1 MNEAYSVHV
10 VSDQTSE
17 GSDCY
22 LAYHLKLQG
31 CMSHG
36 ETITEALKNL
46 EDARTLYLETMR
58 ELGQE
63 IPPPST
69 VQTMA
74 VWENFTAPGV
84 ASSAASPAHA
94 LPVTELTS
102 SQWYS
107 SRSEGRPQRLLD

>member
-1 MNEAYSVHV
+1 MSQAYSVHV
-10 VSDQTSE
+10 VPDQTSE
-17 GSDCY
+17 GADCY
-22 LAYHLKLQG
+22 LAYHPELQG

-36 ETITEALKNL
+36 DTVTEALKNL

-74 VWENFTAPGV
+74 VWETFVAPVV
-84 ASSAASPAHA
+84 ASSAASSAPA
-94 LPVTELTS
+94 LPVTELTA
-102 SQWYS
+102 SQ
-107 SRSEGRPQRLLD
+107 

>member
-10 VSDQTSE
+10 VPDQTSE

-22 LAYHLKLQG
+22 LAYHPELQG

-36 ETITEALKNL
+36 KTVIEALKNL
-46 EDARTLYLETMR
+46 EEARTLYIETMR

-74 VWENFTAPGV
+74 VWENFTAPVV
-84 ASSAASPAHA
+84 AYSDGSSAPT
-94 LPVTELTS
+94 LPVTELTAG
-102 SQWYS
+102 Q
-107 SRSEGRPQRLLD
+107 